1 MYDFVL
7 KQNIFLKRM
16 DFWNVKLGFVKE
28 MRIYKKLFFDSV
40 CFMLFLICLY
50 FNEYSDSG
58 KSISDKKITV
68 ILQKFSAFFSEGI
81 ISVSHTLK
89 ISGDLF
95 TLTKNL

>member
-68 ILQKFSAFFSEGI
+68 ILQKF
-81 ISVSHTLK
+81 
-89 ISGDLF
+89 
-95 TLTKNL
+95 